1 MRKASFFLAVAC
13 GLLLIPWPGACPPQ
27 GGGGSATAASRP
39 APAAVFTRA
48 VTVQP
53 LVRADVSAK
62 PGELIVIEAKA
73 KGDVTWMYDAR
84 DFDAKHS
91 LKEGKK
97 LILTTVRPGVYSV
110 QLIAWDERKVEQ
122 VLVTVEG
129 TVPPLPPDPKP
140 PDPKPPD
147 PKPPAPVAA
156 LRVLIVYESSAL
168 NAMPKAQ
175 QAIIANQPFRDFLDS
190 KCLPSPS
197 GKRKEWN
204 IWDKDVATS
213 GAPKVWQDLMA
224 RPRTAI
230 PWLVVSN
237 GSVLYEGPLPG
248 SVEATQALI
257 SKYVTKGGRR

>member
-84 DFDAKHS
+84 DFDSKHS
-91 LKEGKK
+91 LKSGKT

-110 QLIAWDERKVEQ
+110 QLVAWDEKKVEQ

-129 TVPPLPPDPKP
+129 PAPPVPPGPDPKP
-140 PDPKPPD
+140 PV
-147 PKPPAPVAA
+147 PPAPPTPTPVTA

-168 NAMPKAQ
+168 NAMPPAQ
-175 QAIIANQPFRDFLDS
+175 RAIIANQPFRDFLDS

-204 IWDKDVATS
+204 IWDSDVATS

-224 RPRTAI
+224 RPRSAV

-237 GSVLYEGPLPG
+237 GGVLYEGPLPAD
-248 SVEATQALI
+248 VPATQALI
-257 SKYVTKGGRR
+257 SKYVKGGRR